1 MTDDIQAR
9 AAAIIHNES
18 DLYLREAKK
27 VAAALA
33 EAGVL
38 TNTDGRARLR
48 LANDLTGA
56 LEALNAARAELAT
69 VREEWAKTENALY
82 AAHDENINLKNR
94 LLVRYRELDEANS
107 RAHDAEVE
115 LARAEADREHW
126 KEAAELAAA
135 ALVNEKGHH
144 ENTRKA
150 WRADE
155 ADIRAELAE
164 VKAER
169 DRWRSRYW
177 NTPAGSWQARAEKA
191 EAERESLRRQVAAV
205 AKKSE
210 QYEEQWCENAV
221 LQRRAEKAEAALSD
235 AERRGA
241 ERGWD
246 EGYTKGTSAVWFDE
260 TVNPYRLTEGDD

>member
-18 DLYLREAKK
+18 DLYLREAVR

-38 TNTDGRARLR
+38 VQDG
-48 LANDLTGA
+48 LTRQGIETYV
-56 LEALNAARAELAT
+56 EALNAARAELAT

-82 AAHDENINLKNR
+82 AAH
-94 LLVRYRELDEANS
+94 
-107 RAHDAEVE
+107 
-115 LARAEADREHW
+115 
-126 KEAAELAAA
+126 AELA
-135 ALVNEKGHH
+135 K
-144 ENTRKA
+144 
-150 WRADE
+150 
-155 ADIRAELAE
+155 

-169 DRWRSRYW
+169 DKYLIAYSEMFEQRDEYL
-177 NTPAGSWQARAEKA
+177 AECKRLWPI
-191 EAERESLRRQVAAV
+191 EEQVA
-205 AKKSE
+205 
-210 QYEEQWCENAV
+210 
-221 LQRRAEKAEAALSD
+221 D
-235 AERRGA
+235 ADRRGA